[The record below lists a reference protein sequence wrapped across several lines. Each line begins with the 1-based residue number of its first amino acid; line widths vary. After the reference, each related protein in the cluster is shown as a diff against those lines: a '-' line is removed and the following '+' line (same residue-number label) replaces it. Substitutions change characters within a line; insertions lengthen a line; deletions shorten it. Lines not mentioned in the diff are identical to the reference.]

1 MRNKEL
7 IMEAV
12 NSLKD
17 IENLQAVIL
26 FGSYAKGKET
36 AASDIDLMIVID
48 TEKPKE
54 LLPLVIKKLSTIDKE
69 GKISPRVTNLS
80 DIDNEFLLDILRHG
94 KILFGKVILN
104 ERKMMLKPYRLI
116 YYDISDLPP
125 SKKVLISKRIHGSQ
139 SIIKNKKYSYKGI
152 KGIYG
157 FEVFGRSLVLVPE
170 KSFEDFKIFLDSNNV
185 KYKEKK
191 IWLE

>member
-1 MRNKEL
+1 
-7 IMEAV
+7 MEAV